1 MSFFFNLKIVIPTLR
16 VAVKIKSIKLGEQC
30 WAPTKHSLMIIGG
43 FFILNFII
51 ALCSYFTDDKTK
63 AQGAK

>member
-1 MSFFFNLKIVIPTLR
+1 M
-16 VAVKIKSIKLGEQC
+16 KIKSIKLGEQC
-30 WAPTKHSLMIIGG
+30 WAPTKHSLMITGG
-43 FFILNFII
+43 FFYFVLNFII